1 MKKWNISIRK
11 SFGAAFWEAP
21 IENGIGIYFCN
32 DKSINPVHSRG
43 ILARETGVVG
53 PKVGKYSVDVGGFE
67 KVAIAS
73 IGVDRK
79 LPEGKRA
86 YVIIDE
92 VGI

>member
-1 MKKWNISIRK
+1 M
-11 SFGAAFWEAP
+11 
-21 IENGIGIYFCN
+21 
-32 DKSINPVHSRG
+32 
-43 ILARETGVVG
+43 ARETGVVG

-79 LPEGKRA
+79 PPEGKRA
-86 YVIIDE
+86 FVIIDE